1 MTEGPPLAARGLKL
15 RQLQLIV
22 DVADTGQVVAAA
34 QRLNMTQP
42 AASRMLSELEHLL
55 GVKLTARHPRGVNL
69 TPAGTRLAELARG
82 ILREIDT
89 AATEVRDINSG
100 KAGFVSLGSVSG
112 PSLDLVLPVM
122 QNLRIMRPQIRF
134 DVMVD
139 SSDRLAAQLIAGGVN
154 FYLGRIPDHVDA
166 AKFTMQTIGPEP
178 MSLIV
183 RAGHELDL
191 RPPSDLTETLRFDWV
206 MQPRA
211 GLLRR
216 TVETYLMERGLPLP
230 QRVVGTAS
238 LMFTLALVI
247 RSNAIGVMSTQAEEF
262 FRAQES
268 LGAHI
273 VRLPVAPALMVAPY
287 GLVTM
292 HERKLTPAAEIA
304 YRAIAEA
311 AGLSAQAG
319 AAD

>member
-1 MTEGPPLAARGLKL
+1 MAQGPALAARGLKL

-22 DVADTGQVVAAA
+22 DIADTGQVVAAA

-42 AASRMLSELEHLL
+42 AASRMLSDLEHLL
-55 GVKLTARHPRGVNL
+55 GAKLTARHPRGVNL
-69 TPAGTRLAELARG
+69 TPAGMRLAELARG

-89 AATEVRDINSG
+89 AASEVRDINSG
-100 KAGFVSLGSVSG
+100 NAGLVSIGSVSG
-112 PSLDLVLPVM
+112 PSLDLVLPVL
-122 QNLRIMRPQIRF
+122 QNLRITRPQIRF

-139 SSDRLAAQLIAGGVN
+139 SSDRLVGQLIAGEID
-154 FYLGRIPDHVDA
+154 FYVGRIPDHVEA
-166 AKFTMQTIGPEP
+166 AQFALQMIGREP

-191 RPPSDLTETLRFDWV
+191 RPPADLLEPLRFDWV

-230 QRVVGTAS
+230 QRIVGTAS
-238 LMFTLALVI
+238 LMFTLALVS

-262 FRAQES
+262 FRAHDS
-268 LGAHI
+268 LGARI
-273 VRLPVAPALMVAPY
+273 VRLMIAPDLMVAPY

-292 HERKLTPAAEIA
+292 RGRKLSPAATVA

-311 AGLSAQAG
+311 AGLGASQG
-319 AAD
+319 AAC

>member
-1 MTEGPPLAARGLKL
+1 MAEGPPLAARGLKL

-42 AASRMLSELEHLL
+42 AASRMLAELEHLL
-55 GVKLTARHPRGVNL
+55 GVKLTARHPRGLNL
-69 TPAGTRLAELARG
+69 TPAGARLAELARG

-89 AATEVRDINSG
+89 AAVEVRDIAIGKSG
-100 KAGFVSLGSVSG
+100 RVNVGSVSG
-112 PSLDLVLPVM
+112 PSLDLLLPVL

-139 SSDRLAAQLIAGGVN
+139 SSDRLVRHLIAGAVH
-154 FYLGRIPDHVDA
+154 FYLGRIPDQVEA
-166 AKFTMQTIGPEP
+166 AQFALQTIGPEP

-216 TVETYLMERGLPLP
+216 TVEAYLMERGLPLP
-230 QRVVGTAS
+230 QRVTGTAS
-238 LMFTLALVI
+238 LMFTLALVS
-247 RSNAIGVMSTQAEEF
+247 RSNAVGVMSTQAEEF
-262 FRAQES
+262 FRSQES
-268 LGAHI
+268 LGARI
-273 VRLPVAPALMVAPY
+273 VRLPVAPDLMVAPY

-292 HERKLTPAAEIA
+292 RERKLTPAAAVA
-304 YRAIAEA
+304 YRALAEA
-311 AGLSAQAG
+311 AGLSTQAG
-319 AAD
+319 AAL

>member
-1 MTEGPPLAARGLKL
+1 MTKGPPPLAARGLKL

-69 TPAGTRLAELARG
+69 TAAGTRLAELARG
-82 ILREIDT
+82 ILHEIDS
-89 AATEVRDINSG
+89 AATEVRDINNG

-112 PSLDLVLPVM
+112 PSLDLVLPVL

-139 SSDRLAAQLIAGGVN
+139 SSDRLVGELIAGDVN

-166 AKFTMQTIGPEP
+166 TQFSMRTIGPEP

-183 RAGHELDL
+183 RAGHELDVH
-191 RPPSDLTETLRFDWV
+191 PPADLTETLRFDWV

-216 TVETYLMERGLPLP
+216 TVEAYLMERGLPLP

-238 LMFTLALVI
+238 LMFTLALVS
-247 RSNAIGVMSTQAEEF
+247 RSNAIGIMSTQAEEF
-262 FRAQES
+262 FRSQDS
-268 LGAHI
+268 LGARI
-273 VRLPVAPALMVAPY
+273 VRLPVARDLMVAPY

-292 HERKLTPAAEIA
+292 RDRKLTPAATLA
-304 YRAIAEA
+304 YGAIADA
-311 AGLSAQAG
+311 AGLAV
-319 AAD
+319 D

>member
-55 GVKLTARHPRGVNL
+55 GVKLTARHPRGLNL
-69 TPAGTRLAELARG
+69 TPAGARLAELARG

-89 AATEVRDINSG
+89 AAAEVRDINNG
-100 KAGFVSLGSVSG
+100 KAGFVSLGAVSG
-112 PSLDLVLPVM
+112 PSLDLVLPAL

-139 SSDRLAAQLIAGGVN
+139 SSDRLAGQLIAGGVH

-166 AKFTMQTIGPEP
+166 AQFAMQTIGPEP

-216 TVETYLMERGLPLP
+216 TVEAYLMERGLPLP

-238 LMFTLALVI
+238 LMFTLALVG
-247 RSNAIGVMSTQAEEF
+247 RSNAVGVMSTQAEEF
-262 FRAQES
+262 FRSQES
-268 LGAHI
+268 LGARI
-273 VRLPVAPALMVAPY
+273 VRLPVAPDLMVAPY

-292 HERKLTPAAEIA
+292 RERKLAPAAAMA

-311 AGLSAQAG
+311 AGLTAQAG
-319 AAD
+319 AAG